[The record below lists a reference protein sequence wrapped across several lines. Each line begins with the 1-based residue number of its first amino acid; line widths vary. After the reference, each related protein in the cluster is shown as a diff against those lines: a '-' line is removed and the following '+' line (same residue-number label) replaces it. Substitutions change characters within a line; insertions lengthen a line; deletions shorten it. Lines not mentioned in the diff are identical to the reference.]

1 MSFAFLTIVTFAQIL
16 SKQNIVFSSYIEET
30 DTTMTKKNKGK
41 RTNNDLQITA
51 KKLKC

>member
-30 DTTMTKKNKGK
+30 DTTMAK
-41 RTNNDLQITA
+41 RKRA
-51 KKLKC
+51 KE